1 MNDSAPSPQYAPAPP
16 TNRLAVISLVSGI
29 LSWFLFPVIGAL
41 VAIVTG
47 HMARREIKNS
57 FGTQSGDG
65 LAIAGLIIGYIN
77 LVLSCVSLL
86 VVVLIFGGAF
96 GLGACALLSESAGL
110 VISSDTLASFLPN

>member
-1 MNDSAPSPQYAPAPP
+1 MNDSSPSPQYAPAPP
-16 TNRLAVISLVSGI
+16 TNTLAVISLVSAI

-41 VAIVTG
+41 VAVGTG

-57 FGTQSGDG
+57 LGTQSGDG
-65 LAIAGLIIGYIN
+65 LAVAGLIIGYIN

-86 VVVLIFGGAF
+86 VVVLIFGGMF
-96 GLGACALLSESAGL
+96 GLGACALLSEVASL